1 MEDGLLYISHLKIR
15 MNIFPLEIKTSM
27 HFMRSTGSS
36 VSETPVG
43 ICGSVCCTHVC
54 TCVTCLCV
62 CVGREVGC
70 GGSVRVSGLREVG
83 AQCETA
89 DILGERA

>member
-1 MEDGLLYISHLKIR
+1 MALCVAR
-15 MNIFPLEIKTSM
+15 MCVL
-27 HFMRSTGSS
+27 
-36 VSETPVG
+36 VSRV
-43 ICGSVCCTHVC
+43 
-54 TCVTCLCV
+54 CV

>member
-1 MEDGLLYISHLKIR
+1 MA
-15 MNIFPLEIKTSM
+15 
-27 HFMRSTGSS
+27 
-36 VSETPVG
+36 
-43 ICGSVCCTHVC
+43 
-54 TCVTCLCV
+54 LCV
-62 CVGREVGC
+62 ARMCVLVSRVCVCLWGGC